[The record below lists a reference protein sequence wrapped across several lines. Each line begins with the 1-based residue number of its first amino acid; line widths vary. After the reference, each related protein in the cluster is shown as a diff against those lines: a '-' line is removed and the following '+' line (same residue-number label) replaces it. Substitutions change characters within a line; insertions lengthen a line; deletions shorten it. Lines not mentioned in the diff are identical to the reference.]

1 MDLNKKLQST
11 LEERFLQGP
20 VEYYDALYFDEIQEL
35 LSKWFQIDAIIQRYE
50 KRFQQSVVMLWIRYK
65 VKNVVDISL
74 CYPYLDH
81 QSKQFLNHLL
91 VAYYFQ
97 IQEYISTQ
105 QYFEAINSIN
115 LVLKKYLLHK
125 YQENNTLES
134 SEPIEIQLWNNYKI
148 SLLRFLK
155 KSANYKKLAQTLI
168 DEQYFQRLT
177 YLQSLRL
184 EDGEIQDDIYVKYY
198 KELRK

>member
-1 MDLNKKLQST
+1 M
-11 LEERFLQGP
+11 
-20 VEYYDALYFDEIQEL
+20 
-35 LSKWFQIDAIIQRYE
+35 
-50 KRFQQSVVMLWIRYK
+50 
-65 VKNVVDISL
+65 
-74 CYPYLDH
+74 
-81 QSKQFLNHLL
+81 

-105 QYFEAINSIN
+105 QYFEAINFIN

-125 YQENNTLES
+125 YQENNTLEN